1 MISIRLHRRMVAT
14 LFTMSLVATAIHA
27 NAQDPSSAMREAG
40 KHFERGVT
48 LYGEAD
54 YPGALVEFKRAYA
67 LSPNASVLYNVGE
80 AQYQLQDYASA
91 LATFTRYLAEAPPG
105 AGHRAEVE
113 NDLDVLRTRVGH
125 VMIMTVPPGAEV
137 TVDDQPAGK
146 TPLEDRVLVSVGHRK
161 VTALIPGRP
170 PATRFVDVAADD
182 NLSVTLDLPPGGPD
196 PGSLRTAPDRAGG
209 EAGARSRTPA
219 VLRVLGWV
227 STGALA
233 AGAAGAGALALKESS
248 DLRSAR
254 NMFPVSPG
262 TLQQDSDRTRTYSL
276 LADSLTAGAVVVGTI
291 TLLSTLTAPS
301 AERRSEGA
309 ARLRL
314 GLACA
319 AFETT
324 F

>member
-1 MISIRLHRRMVAT
+1 MISLAHHRLAAVA
-14 LFTMSLVATAIHA
+14 FTVSFAGTALEA
-27 NAQDPSSAMREAG
+27 RAQDPSSAMREAG
-40 KHFERGVT
+40 KHFEHGVT

-67 LSPNASVLYNVGE
+67 LSPNSAVLYNVGE

-91 LATFTRYLAEAPPG
+91 LTTFTRYLAEAPPG
-105 AGHRAEVE
+105 GGHRTEVE
-113 NDLDVLRTRVGH
+113 NDLDVLRTRVAR
-125 VMIMTVPPGAEV
+125 VMIVTVPPGAEV
-137 TVDDQPAGK
+137 SVDDQPAGK
-146 TPLEDRVLVSVGHRK
+146 TPLDERLLVSVGHRK

-182 NLSVTLDLPPGGPD
+182 NLSVTLDLPPSGSD
-196 PGSLRTAPDRAGG
+196 PGAARTASDRM
-209 EAGARSRTPA
+209 TPA
-219 VLRVLGWV
+219 EGGSHSRAAAALRALGWGA
-227 STGALA
+227 TGVLA

-254 NMFPVSPG
+254 NTFPVSPV

-291 TLLSTLTAPS
+291 TLLSTLAAPS
-301 AERRSEGA
+301 AERRAEGA

-314 GLACA
+314 GLASA
-319 AFETT
+319 VFEAS